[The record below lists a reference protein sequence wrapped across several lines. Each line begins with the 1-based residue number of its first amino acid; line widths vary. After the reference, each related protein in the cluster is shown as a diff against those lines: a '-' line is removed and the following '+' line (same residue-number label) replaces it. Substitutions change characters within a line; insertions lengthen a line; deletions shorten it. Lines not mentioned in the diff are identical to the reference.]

1 MRIEELDYELDP
13 QLIATRPV
21 EPRDAARLLV
31 LGRTPG
37 PLEHRRVDALAQ
49 LLQPGDALV
58 LNETR
63 VVPARVRFHR
73 PSTGGGFE
81 GLVLP
86 SHQPDRIGCYL
97 KGAKKLHAGDRLELR
112 NADQQTVGVLEV
124 LGREAE
130 QVMLRLVEGG
140 SLDTLLEAAGEVPLP
155 PYILGARRDRG
166 EADDPQL
173 DRQDRA
179 WYRTVY
185 QAAAGQRSVAAPT
198 AGLHF
203 TSSLLE
209 ALTARGIELVR
220 LQLEVGPGTFKPVTA
235 DRLEEH
241 PMHRERFVIEAD
253 ARSRL
258 QAVRAAGGRIIAVG
272 TTSCRALESL
282 PDTLAGE
289 TLAAETDLMIA
300 PGYSFRHVDG
310 LMTNFH
316 LPRSTLLALVA
327 AMVGLER
334 LIDVYMQAIAQRYR
348 FYSYGD
354 AMLIR

>member
-1 MRIEELDYELDP
+1 MRTDELDYELDP

-37 PLEHRRVDALAQ
+37 PLDHRQVHALPE
-49 LLQPGDALV
+49 LLEPGDALV

-63 VVPARVRFHR
+63 VVPARVHLHR
-73 PSTGGGFE
+73 TATGARFE

-86 SHQPDRIGCYL
+86 SHEPGRVGCYL
-97 KGAKKLHAGDRLELR
+97 RGAKKLHVGDRLELR
-112 NADQQTVGVLEV
+112 GSDQSAVGAFEV
-124 LGREAE
+124 LGREGE
-130 QVMLRLVEGG
+130 QVLLRVLEGG
-140 SLDTLLEAAGEVPLP
+140 SLDELLEAAGEVPLP
-155 PYILGARRDRG
+155 PYILGARKERG
-166 EADDPQL
+166 EADDAAL
-173 DRQDRA
+173 DRHDRE

-185 QAAAGQRSVAAPT
+185 QVAGGQRSVAAPT

-203 TSSLLE
+203 TPELLR
-209 ALTARGIELVR
+209 ALADRGIRLVR

-235 DRLEEH
+235 ERLEDH
-241 PMHRERFVIEAD
+241 PMHRERFVIEAS
-253 ARSRL
+253 ARSEL

-282 PDTLAGE
+282 PEALEGPTLA
-289 TLAAETDLMIA
+289 TDTDLMIA
-300 PGYSFRHVDG
+300 PGHAFRHVDG

-334 LIDVYMQAIAQRYR
+334 MLDVYMQAIAHRYR